1 MPWMLFPEEMRY
13 IMRLGA
19 DVIIIQFSETEMH
32 VEHWKNVALN
42 QETEEWQAHI
52 FITITY
58 FCMNAKGAKEVSR
71 E

>member
-1 MPWMLFPEEMRY
+1 MRY

-32 VEHWKNVALN
+32 VEHWKKVALK

-52 FITITY
+52 FFYQARI
-58 FCMNAKGAKEVSR
+58 FVWMRKALSKLAENK
-71 E
+71 